1 MFTVKT
7 AITITNET
15 MEETVLK
22 MLKANIEEYNENS
35 EKAVEKFMKL
45 SLELKSKA
53 RDFLQEN
60 KDEFLSYVEFSLRK
74 EAK

>member
-15 MEETVLK
+15 MEQTVLK

-45 SLELKSKA
+45 ALELKSKA